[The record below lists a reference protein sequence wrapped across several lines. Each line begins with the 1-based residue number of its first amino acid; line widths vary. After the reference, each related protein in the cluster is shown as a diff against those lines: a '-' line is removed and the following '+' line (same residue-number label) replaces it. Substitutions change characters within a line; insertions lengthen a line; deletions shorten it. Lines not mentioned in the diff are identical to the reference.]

1 MEHVRR
7 VVKDVEADILV
18 SPTYVLHY
26 PFLVMSFVLRVVWG
40 VLKVGVVSTMQRAR
54 SCMSWRLARTLRG
67 TVEGRRWQ
75 GDERLG
81 EVGDI
86 GLYDV
91 RGNKA
96 V

>member
-1 MEHVRR
+1 
-7 VVKDVEADILV
+7 
-18 SPTYVLHY
+18 
-26 PFLVMSFVLRVVWG
+26 
-40 VLKVGVVSTMQRAR
+40 
-54 SCMSWRLARTLRG
+54 MSWRLARTLRG